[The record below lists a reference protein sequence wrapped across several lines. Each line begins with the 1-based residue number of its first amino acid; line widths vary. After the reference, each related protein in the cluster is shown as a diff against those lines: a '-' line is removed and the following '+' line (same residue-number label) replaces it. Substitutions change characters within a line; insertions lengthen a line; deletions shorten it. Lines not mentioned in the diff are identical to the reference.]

1 MRIERS
7 YDLIVEPSELQDG
20 GKLRVDSFLAG
31 KVTELSRSAL
41 SGPDCTILINGKT
54 AKKSDKVCAGDR
66 VELHYVAEVFEKVEP
81 PDIPLS
87 VLYEDS
93 DMLVID
99 KAQGM
104 VVHPGAGNVNGTI
117 VNALAYRYGEAFI
130 NEMADECDV
139 SRPGIVHRLDKDTSG
154 VMVIALNARAHAA
167 LSEQF
172 QTHDIEKI
180 YYAFC
185 DGIFQKHEDDIECYL
200 VRDKYD
206 RKLFAPV
213 REPKEYIIQGGLSA
227 KRTQEIMEEV
237 YEDPKY
243 RIGGSLDSA
252 GTGGGKWSLSHYEVV
267 RQLPQAALVKV
278 QIFTGRTH
286 QIRVHMKYIG
296 HPVIGDVMYNNRLS
310 RFPGQPLMLHSASLQ
325 IAHPTTGEVMRFEA
339 PLPQRFAEL
348 EKKLREA

>member
-7 YDLIVEPSELQDG
+7 YDLTVEQSDLQAG
-20 GKLRVDSFLAG
+20 QKLRVDSFLAA
-31 KVTELSRSAL
+31 KVNELSRSAL
-41 SGPDCTILINGKT
+41 SGPDCSISINGKT
-54 AKKSDKVCAGDR
+54 AKKSDKVSAGDR

-81 PDIPLS
+81 QDIPLS
-87 VLYEDS
+87 VLYEDQ

-104 VVHPGAGNVNGTI
+104 VVHPGAGNVDGTI
-117 VNALAYRYGEAFI
+117 VNALAYRYGESFI

-154 VMVIALNARAHAA
+154 VMVIALNARSHAV

-172 QTHDIEKI
+172 QSHDIEKI

-185 DGIFQKHEDDIECYL
+185 DGIFQKHEDDVECYL

-213 REPKEYIIQGGLSA
+213 REPKEYIIQGGLSS
-227 KRTQEIMEEV
+227 KRTQEIMNEV

-243 RIGGSLDSA
+243 KIGGALDQRE
-252 GTGGGKWSLSHYEVV
+252 GKWSRSHYEVV

-310 RFPGQPLMLHSASLQ
+310 RFPGQSLMLHSASLQ
-325 IAHPTTGEVMRFEA
+325 IAHPTTGEIMRFEA
-339 PLPQRFAEL
+339 PLPKRFEEL

>member
-7 YDLIVEPSELQDG
+7 YDLVVEQSDVQSG
-20 GKLRVDSFLAG
+20 QKLRVDSFLAS

-41 SGPDCTILINGKT
+41 SGPDCTISINGKT
-54 AKKSDKVCAGDR
+54 AKKSDKVSAGNR
-66 VELHYVAEVFEKVEP
+66 VELHYVADVFEKVEP
-81 PDIPLS
+81 QDIPLS
-87 VLYEDS
+87 ILYEDS

-104 VVHPGAGNVNGTI
+104 VVHPGAGNVDGTI

-130 NEMADECDV
+130 DEMADECDV

-172 QTHDIEKI
+172 QSHDIEKI
-180 YYAFC
+180 YYAYC

-213 REPKEYIIQGGLSA
+213 REPKEYIIQGGLSS
-227 KRTQEIMEEV
+227 KRTQEIMNEV

-243 RIGGSLDSA
+243 KICGALDQRD
-252 GTGGGKWSLSHYEVV
+252 GKWSRSHYEVV

-310 RFPGQPLMLHSASLQ
+310 RFPGSPLMLHSASLQ
-325 IAHPTTGEVMRFEA
+325 IAHPTTGEIMRFEA
-339 PLPQRFAEL
+339 PLPARFAEL